1 MKPRSLFLAILMG
14 CVTAATFN
22 ALGWLQISERKLYD
36 FYLRLRP
43 QESPEQKIVIVG
55 LNEQDIEKY
64 GFPLEDNTLVTLL
77 DKIKAQNPRVIG
89 LDLHR
94 NVNIGTQN
102 NESLNSIFR
111 STPQLIGVEKT
122 DGGNPNFKSISP
134 PTELAKRGQ
143 TGASEIIEDGESGV
157 VRRGYLYVQKSTVEK
172 VLPSFVLA
180 MALKYLEEENIFPTG
195 YGKQNWLKLG
205 KAIFPMLQPNRLFY
219 DNQAIDNY
227 QTLINYRSSS
237 QIPQV
242 SVFQVLENKIIDN
255 FLEDKIVIIGTTA
268 ETIKDIYTTPKDYD
282 LVNFNFSYGVEI
294 HGSLT
299 SQIINSAISDRVI
312 IKFIPV
318 YLQYVGLLVLLAITV
333 LTTWYLY
340 CQKHF
345 LMLRKTIIPIIISLI
360 SIATIF
366 MAGYVFVLWGW
377 WFPTVTS
384 LIIVLSSQASIYLFI
399 KLEQLQQANK
409 ILAEKVKARTLA
421 LEEAQQKIL
430 FYEKQALYQKLT
442 RYIAHEIKN
451 KTNIMGLTIQN
462 SQTDLAELRA
472 IVEDNAFLFEEMIMN
487 ETRLPSEI
495 IADLHRKLLRMQ
507 QIESKITSIINEI
520 YDRNKKDSN
529 VTTAID
535 INHLIERLLV
545 DAGQIYRIKY
555 NNAQLV
561 IESQYDE
568 NLPQIDCVISD
579 LERALENIISNTLYY
594 LGKKSSKSQNYQ
606 PILSVSTQNKS
617 NAIEIK
623 IKDNGTGIPA
633 ANLDKIFTMFWT
645 TKSSGESMGIGLHF
659 AKQLIEKNNGTI
671 SVNSVEEEYTEFIV
685 ILHSGNLR
693 KS

>member
-143 TGASEIIEDGESGV
+143 TGASEMIEDGESGV